1 MGDTNITTTNH
12 HHLPANIST
21 MQHRGYIVFLG
32 LLSALLGDCS
42 EAQDSASEKAASPLI
57 NCGCQCSSLTFRDAN
72 GVVQGNCLTVDSTGA
87 QWCYVDPAYSSCQDL
102 VPSKRFP
109 NNPWSYEACA
119 TPAQGSP
126 LCPVI
131 AAPVVPVVPVAPAV
145 VPHEPVHVHPTYPVE
160 PVHVHVPAPVPAPV
174 HPTYPVPQSH
184 PHPVA
189 PSSAGPVEA
198 VGPLGPGNIQEIFG
212 ANGGYD
218 PESIGEPRQGDASS
232 KINLPGLE

>member
-1 MGDTNITTTNH
+1 MGDTNIITTNYH
-12 HHLPANIST
+12 HHLPVNIFT

-32 LLSALLGDCS
+32 LLSALSIDCS
-42 EAQDSASEKAASPLI
+42 EKLDSANEKAASPLI

-87 QWCYVDPAYSSCQDL
+87 QWCYVDQAYSSCQDL

-131 AAPVVPVVPVAPAV
+131 PV
-145 VPHEPVHVHPTYPVE
+145 
-160 PVHVHVPAPVPAPV
+160 
-174 HPTYPVPQSH
+174 YPVPSDSY
-184 PHPVA
+184 PHHDHHDQLPI
-189 PSSAGPVEA
+189 A
-198 VGPLGPGNIQEIFG
+198 VI
-212 ANGGYD
+212 Y
-218 PESIGEPRQGDASS
+218 
-232 KINLPGLE
+232 

>member
-1 MGDTNITTTNH
+1 MGSPVQTQPTADMMM
-12 HHLPANIST
+12 LNISS
-21 MQHRGYIVFLG
+21 
-32 LLSALLGDCS
+32 LL
-42 EAQDSASEKAASPLI
+42 ASLAIMATASPVEVENTETKAASPLI

-87 QWCYVDPAYSSCQDL
+87 QWCYVDQAYSSCQDL

-119 TPAQGSP
+119 TPAPGSP
-126 LCPVI
+126 LCPGIV
-131 AAPVVPVVPVAPAV
+131 APAVPVVPVVPVAPAV
-145 VPHEPVHVHPTYPVE
+145 VQVEPAHVHVE
-160 PVHVHVPAPVPAPV
+160 PVHHPVHPV
-174 HPTYPVPQSH
+174 HPTYPVPQPH

-189 PSSAGPVEA
+189 PSSVGPVET
-198 VGPLGPGNIQEIFG
+198 VGPTIQEIFG

>member
-1 MGDTNITTTNH
+1 MGSSVCPVQTQQTAEMMM
-12 HHLPANIST
+12 LNISS
-21 MQHRGYIVFLG
+21 
-32 LLSALLGDCS
+32 LL
-42 EAQDSASEKAASPLI
+42 ASLAVIATASPVEVESTETKASSPLI

-87 QWCYVDPAYSSCQDL
+87 QWCYVDQAYSSCQDL

-119 TPAQGSP
+119 TPAPGSP
-126 LCPVI
+126 LCPGIV
-131 AAPVVPVVPVAPAV
+131 APAVPVVPVVPVAPAV
-145 VPHEPVHVHPTYPVE
+145 VPVEPAHVHVE
-160 PVHVHVPAPVPAPV
+160 PVHHPVHPVHPV
-174 HPTYPVPQSH
+174 HPTYPVPQPH
-184 PHPVA
+184 PLPVA
-189 PSSAGPVEA
+189 PSSVGPVET
-198 VGPLGPGNIQEIFG
+198 VGPTIQEIFG

>member
-1 MGDTNITTTNH
+1 MGDTNIFTTQN
-12 HHLPANIST
+12 HLPPST

-32 LLSALLGDCS
+32 LLSALSINCS
-42 EAQDSASEKAASPLI
+42 EKVESANEKAASPLI

-87 QWCYVDPAYSSCQDL
+87 QWCYVDQTYSSCQDL
-102 VPSKRFP
+102 VPSKKFP

-126 LCPVI
+126 LCPGIV
-131 AAPVVPVVPVAPAV
+131 APVVPVVPVAPAV
-145 VPHEPVHVHPTYPVE
+145 VPVEPAHVHVE
-160 PVHVHVPAPVPAPV
+160 PVHHPV
-174 HPTYPVPQSH
+174 HPTYPVPQPH

-189 PSSAGPVEA
+189 PSSAAGPVET
-198 VGPLGPGNIQEIFG
+198 VGPTIQEIFG

>member
-1 MGDTNITTTNH
+1 MGVCPVQTQQTADMMMF
-12 HHLPANIST
+12 NISS
-21 MQHRGYIVFLG
+21 
-32 LLSALLGDCS
+32 LL
-42 EAQDSASEKAASPLI
+42 ASLAVIATASPVEVENTETKASSPLI

-160 PVHVHVPAPVPAPV
+160 PVHVHAPVPVPAPV
-174 HPTYPVPQSH
+174 HPTYPVPQPH

-198 VGPLGPGNIQEIFG
+198 VGPLGPGTIQEIFG
-212 ANGGYD
+212 ANGGYG

>member
-1 MGDTNITTTNH
+1 MGVQVSHCSQSPLTPDLMMFN
-12 HHLPANIST
+12 
-21 MQHRGYIVFLG
+21 FL
-32 LLSALLGDCS
+32 LLVTLVTLAT
-42 EAQDSASEKAASPLI
+42 ASPVEVENTETKASSPLI

-87 QWCYVDPAYSSCQDL
+87 QWCYVEAAYSSCQDL

-126 LCPVI
+126 LCPAI
-131 AAPVVPVVPVAPAV
+131 AAPVIPVVPVAPVV
-145 VPHEPVHVHPTYPVE
+145 VPHEPVPVHPTYPVE
-160 PVHVHVPAPVPAPV
+160 PVHPPV
-174 HPTYPVPQSH
+174 HPTYPVPQPQPH

-198 VGPLGPGNIQEIFG
+198 VGPLGPGTIQEIFG

-232 KINLPGLE
+232 KINLPGL

>member
-1 MGDTNITTTNH
+1 MGDPNILTTLNQ
-12 HHLPANIST
+12 LPPST

-42 EAQDSASEKAASPLI
+42 EKLDSANEKAASPLI

-87 QWCYVDPAYSSCQDL
+87 QWCYVDQAYSSCQDL

-119 TPAQGSP
+119 TPAPGSP
-126 LCPVI
+126 LCP
-131 AAPVVPVVPVAPAV
+131 PCPPHLPSPPAS
-145 VPHEPVHVHPTYPVE
+145 PPPCGSLLCWTCGDCGTHH
-160 PVHVHVPAPVPAPV
+160 
-174 HPTYPVPQSH
+174 
-184 PHPVA
+184 
-189 PSSAGPVEA
+189 
-198 VGPLGPGNIQEIFG
+198 PGNIR

-218 PESIGEPRQGDASS
+218 PESIGEPRQGD
-232 KINLPGLE
+232 

>member
-1 MGDTNITTTNH
+1 MGDTNIITTNH
-12 HHLPANIST
+12 HHPPANIAT
-21 MQHRGYIVFLG
+21 MQHRGYVVFLG
-32 LLSALLGDCS
+32 LLSALSTGECS
-42 EAQDSASEKAASPLI
+42 EKLDAANEKAASPLI

-72 GVVQGNCLTVDSTGA
+72 GVVQGNCLTVDSTGD
-87 QWCYVDPAYSSCQDL
+87 QWCYVEAAYSSCQDL

-126 LCPVI
+126 LCPAI
-131 AAPVVPVVPVAPAV
+131 AAPVIPVVPVAPAV
-145 VPHEPVHVHPTYPVE
+145 VPHEPVYVHPTYPVE
-160 PVHVHVPAPVPAPV
+160 PVHPPV
-174 HPTYPVPQSH
+174 HPTYPVPQPHPH

-198 VGPLGPGNIQEIFG
+198 VGPLGPGTIQEIFG

>member
-1 MGDTNITTTNH
+1 MGDTNIFTTQN
-12 HHLPANIST
+12 HLPPST

-32 LLSALLGDCS
+32 LLSALSIDCS
-42 EAQDSASEKAASPLI
+42 EKLDAANEKAASPLI

-87 QWCYVDPAYSSCQDL
+87 QWCYVDQAYSSCQDL

-119 TPAQGSP
+119 TPAPGSP
-126 LCPVI
+126 LCPGIV
-131 AAPVVPVVPVAPAV
+131 APAVVPVVPVAPAV
-145 VPHEPVHVHPTYPVE
+145 VPVEPAHVHVE
-160 PVHVHVPAPVPAPV
+160 PVHHPVHPV
-174 HPTYPVPQSH
+174 HPTYPVPQPH

-189 PSSAGPVEA
+189 PSSVGPVET
-198 VGPLGPGNIQEIFG
+198 VGPTIQEIFG

>member
-42 EAQDSASEKAASPLI
+42 EAQDSASEKASSPLI

-72 GVVQGNCLTVDSTGA
+72 GVVQGNCVTADSTGA

-102 VPSKRFP
+102 VPSRRFP

-131 AAPVVPVVPVAPAV
+131 AAPVAPVVPVV
-145 VPHEPVHVHPTYPVE
+145 VPHEPVHVHQPPYPVE
-160 PVHVHVPAPVPAPV
+160 P
-174 HPTYPVPQSH
+174 
-184 PHPVA
+184 
-189 PSSAGPVEA
+189 SSVGPVET
-198 VGPLGPGNIQEIFG
+198 VGATIQEIFG

>member
-1 MGDTNITTTNH
+1 MGDTNIFTTQN
-12 HHLPANIST
+12 HLPPST

-72 GVVQGNCLTVDSTGA
+72 GVVQGNCVTVDSTGA

-102 VPSKRFP
+102 VPSRRFP

-131 AAPVVPVVPVAPAV
+131 AAPVAPVVPVAPAV
-145 VPHEPVHVHPTYPVE
+145 PVVPVE
-160 PVHVHVPAPVPAPV
+160 PVHPPV
-174 HPTYPVPQSH
+174 HPTYPLPQ

-189 PSSAGPVEA
+189 PSSVAG
-198 VGPLGPGNIQEIFG
+198 VGG
-212 ANGGYD
+212 
-218 PESIGEPRQGDASS
+218 
-232 KINLPGLE
+232 

>member
-1 MGDTNITTTNH
+1 MGSDTNIFTTQN
-12 HHLPANIST
+12 HLPPST

-32 LLSALLGDCS
+32 LLSALSIDCS
-42 EAQDSASEKAASPLI
+42 EKLDAANEKAASPLI

-87 QWCYVDPAYSSCQDL
+87 QWCYVDQAYSSCQDL
-102 VPSKRFP
+102 VPSERFP

-119 TPAQGSP
+119 TPAPGSP
-126 LCPVI
+126 LCPGIV
-131 AAPVVPVVPVAPAV
+131 APAVVPVVPVAPAV
-145 VPHEPVHVHPTYPVE
+145 VP
-160 PVHVHVPAPVPAPV
+160 
-174 HPTYPVPQSH
+174 
-184 PHPVA
+184 VA
-189 PSSAGPVEA
+189 PSSVGPVET
-198 VGPLGPGNIQEIFG
+198 VGPTIQEIFG

>member
-1 MGDTNITTTNH
+1 MGSPVQTQPTADMMM
-12 HHLPANIST
+12 LNISS
-21 MQHRGYIVFLG
+21 
-32 LLSALLGDCS
+32 LL
-42 EAQDSASEKAASPLI
+42 ASLAIIATASPVEVENTETKASSPLI

-87 QWCYVDPAYSSCQDL
+87 QWCYVDSAFSSCQDL

-131 AAPVVPVVPVAPAV
+131 AAPVIPVVPVAPAV

-160 PVHVHVPAPVPAPV
+160 PVHVHVPAPVHPPV
-174 HPTYPVPQSH
+174 HPTYPVPEPH

-198 VGPLGPGNIQEIFG
+198 VGPLGPGTIQEIFG

-232 KINLPGLE
+232 KSKFLRI

>member
-1 MGDTNITTTNH
+1 MGRHKHPHNTKPTTT
-12 HHLPANIST
+12 I

-32 LLSALLGDCS
+32 LLSALSIDCS
-42 EAQDSASEKAASPLI
+42 EKLDSANEKAASPLI

-131 AAPVVPVVPVAPAV
+131 AAPVAPVVPVV
-145 VPHEPVHVHPTYPVE
+145 VPHEPVHVH
-160 PVHVHVPAPVPAPV
+160 
-174 HPTYPVPQSH
+174 
-184 PHPVA
+184 
-189 PSSAGPVEA
+189 
-198 VGPLGPGNIQEIFG
+198 
-212 ANGGYD
+212 
-218 PESIGEPRQGDASS
+218 
-232 KINLPGLE
+232 

>member
-1 MGDTNITTTNH
+1 MGDLRHKHHH
-12 HHLPANIST
+12 HHLPPNIFT
-21 MQHRGYIVFLG
+21 MQHRGYVVFLG

-42 EAQDSASEKAASPLI
+42 EKLDSASEKASSPLI

-87 QWCYVDPAYSSCQDL
+87 QWCYVDSAFSSCQDL

-126 LCPVI
+126 LCPVMP
-131 AAPVVPVVPVAPAV
+131 APVIPVVPVAPAV

-160 PVHVHVPAPVPAPV
+160 PVHVHVPAPVHPTYPVEPVHVHVPAPAPV
-174 HPTYPVPQSH
+174 HPTYPVPQPH

-189 PSSAGPVEA
+189 PSSAG
-198 VGPLGPGNIQEIFG
+198 
-212 ANGGYD
+212 
-218 PESIGEPRQGDASS
+218 
-232 KINLPGLE
+232 

>member
-1 MGDTNITTTNH
+1 MGSPVQTQPTADMMM
-12 HHLPANIST
+12 LNISS
-21 MQHRGYIVFLG
+21 
-32 LLSALLGDCS
+32 LL
-42 EAQDSASEKAASPLI
+42 ASLAIIATASPVEVENTETKASSPLI

-87 QWCYVDPAYSSCQDL
+87 QWCYVDQAYSSCQDL

-119 TPAQGSP
+119 TPAPGSP
-126 LCPVI
+126 LCPGIV
-131 AAPVVPVVPVAPAV
+131 APAVPVVPVAPAV
-145 VPHEPVHVHPTYPVE
+145 VPVEPAHVHVE
-160 PVHVHVPAPVPAPV
+160 PVHHPVHPV
-174 HPTYPVPQSH
+174 HPTYPVPQPH

-189 PSSAGPVEA
+189 PSSVGPVET
-198 VGPLGPGNIQEIFG
+198 VGPTIQEIFG

>member
-1 MGDTNITTTNH
+1 MGVQVSHCSQSPLTPDLMMFNFLLLVTLVTLATAS
-12 HHLPANIST
+12 PVEVEST
-21 MQHRGYIVFLG
+21 
-32 LLSALLGDCS
+32 
-42 EAQDSASEKAASPLI
+42 ETKASSPLI

-87 QWCYVDPAYSSCQDL
+87 QWCYVDQAYSSCQDL

-119 TPAQGSP
+119 TPAPGSP
-126 LCPVI
+126 LCPGIV
-131 AAPVVPVVPVAPAV
+131 APAVPVVPVVPAV
-145 VPHEPVHVHPTYPVE
+145 VPVEPAHVHVE
-160 PVHVHVPAPVPAPV
+160 PVHHPVHPV
-174 HPTYPVPQSH
+174 HPTYPVPQPH

-189 PSSAGPVEA
+189 PSSVGPVET
-198 VGPLGPGNIQEIFG
+198 VGPTIQEIFG